1 MRTRRKRFCGITTQ
15 NICAVLNEGP
25 LEMQDMTLHDTKLQ
39 EITSV
44 HFTTYVSLFSLI
56 VLSKQGRRWMFLQL
70 TILEEGRERKFELL
84 WGCGANPQKLNK
96 HCRLYMLEK
105 NFVRLTSCQNVDI
118 YTSWVENPSLH
129 TGYIRIPLRTFVDER
144 IVLHYIYFYIY
155 IKYKY
160 NEIVKTYMQSW
171 LFQMSKTVESIAK
184 ANAVN
189 LPNVCSP
196 PFLHSASIQ

>member
-56 VLSKQGRRWMFLQL
+56 VLSKHGRRWMFLQL

-84 WGCGANPQKLNK
+84 
-96 HCRLYMLEK
+96 
-105 NFVRLTSCQNVDI
+105 
-118 YTSWVENPSLH
+118 
-129 TGYIRIPLRTFVDER
+129 
-144 IVLHYIYFYIY
+144 
-155 IKYKY
+155 
-160 NEIVKTYMQSW
+160 
-171 LFQMSKTVESIAK
+171 
-184 ANAVN
+184 
-189 LPNVCSP
+189 
-196 PFLHSASIQ
+196 